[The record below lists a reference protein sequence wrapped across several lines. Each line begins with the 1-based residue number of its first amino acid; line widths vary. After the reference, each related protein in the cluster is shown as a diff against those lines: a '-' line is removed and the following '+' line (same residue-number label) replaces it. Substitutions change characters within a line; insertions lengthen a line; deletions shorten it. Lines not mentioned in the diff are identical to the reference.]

1 MKKFFVS
8 FIALTIVTS
17 AFGASSLVSSG
28 KSGTVS
34 RAGSLRTTPAKSETS
49 TKSANVSASVSS
61 GAATTSARLPNL
73 KNMTFKS
80 IVNKTGAY
88 SGGAAQSNA
97 TQNAEMGA
105 LMRRIDGLES
115 DIATLQNKS
124 DMVANTSNTINDNVV
139 TALNDSSNAKTI
151 AIDTMNSVQDIV
163 ATQGNTNARLDN
175 IESQIGW
182 ANNVRENVYNSVE
195 RVQSAKSEAMQEI
208 GEYVNMIRTAATQEI
223 DDMIQNNISSELA
236 ERIADRTEREL
247 TDRMPDLSN
256 LDNRVQALESNSG
269 VCNESVIYDKLNQYR
284 GDYNEYLKHSQ
295 CSTLE
300 SQMALLENLAVRY
313 SIDTSSEKSLKD
325 AYCYSGNYGLDIGKY
340 REVLDAINNKLSNVL
355 INY

>member
-163 ATQGNTNARLDN
+163 AAQGNTNARLDN

-195 RVQSAKSEAMQEI
+195 RVHSAKSEVMQEL
-208 GEYVNMIRTAATQEI
+208 GEYVNVIQTAATQEI
-223 DDMIQNNISSELA
+223 DDMIQSGISSELSD
-236 ERIADRTEREL
+236 RIANRVKNEL
-247 TDRMPDLSN
+247 NDNVSD

-325 AYCYSGNYGLDIGKY
+325 AYCYSGNWGLGIGRY

>member
-80 IVNKTGAY
+80 IVNKTGTY

-163 ATQGNTNARLDN
+163 AAQGNTNARLDN

-195 RVQSAKSEAMQEI
+195 RVHSAKSEVMQEL
-208 GEYVNMIRTAATQEI
+208 GEYVNVIQTAATQEI
-223 DDMIQNNISSELA
+223 DDMIQSGISSELSD
-236 ERIADRTEREL
+236 RIANRVKNEL
-247 TDRMPDLSN
+247 NDNVSD

-284 GDYNEYLKHSQ
+284 DNYNEYLKNSQ

-313 SIDTSSEKSLKD
+313 SIDTSSERSLKD
-325 AYCYSGNYGLDIGKY
+325 DYCYSGNWGLDSGKY
-340 REVLDAINNKLSNVL
+340 SEVLDAINNKLSNVL

>member
-151 AIDTMNSVQDIV
+151 AIDTMNSVQDVV
-163 ATQGNTNARLDN
+163 AAQGNTNARLDN

-195 RVQSAKSEAMQEI
+195 RVHSAKSEVMQEL
-208 GEYVNMIRTAATQEI
+208 GEYVNVIQTAATQEI
-223 DDMIQNNISSELA
+223 DDMVQSGISSELSD
-236 ERIADRTEREL
+236 RIA
-247 TDRMPDLSN
+247 
-256 LDNRVQALESNSG
+256 NRVKNELNDNVSDLHNRVDQLESNSG

-300 SQMALLENLAVRY
+300 SQMALLDTLASRY